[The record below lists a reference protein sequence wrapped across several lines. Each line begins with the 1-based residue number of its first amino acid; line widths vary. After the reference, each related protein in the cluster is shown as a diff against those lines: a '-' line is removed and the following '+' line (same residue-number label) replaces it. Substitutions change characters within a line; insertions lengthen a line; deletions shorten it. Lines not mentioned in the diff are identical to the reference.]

1 MINTGILLDEKTG
14 DLDLSK
20 GRMSLGDCRSQTAE
34 ILLLAEQ
41 GEIKEYPQLGLGI
54 QHLLG
59 GQEDGAFTIRAKKQL
74 KHCKIPVYRLYFKNN
89 KLNIEYQYAN
99 S

>member
-1 MINTGILLDEKTG
+1 MTNRGILLDETTG

-41 GEIKEYPQLGLGI
+41 GEIKEYPNLGLGI

-59 GQEDGAFTIRAKKQL
+59 GNFDGAWLIKAKKQL
-74 KHCKIPVYRLYFKNN
+74 KHCKIPVKNLQWAN
-89 KLNIEYQYAN
+89 NRLNIEY
-99 S
+99 SPKL